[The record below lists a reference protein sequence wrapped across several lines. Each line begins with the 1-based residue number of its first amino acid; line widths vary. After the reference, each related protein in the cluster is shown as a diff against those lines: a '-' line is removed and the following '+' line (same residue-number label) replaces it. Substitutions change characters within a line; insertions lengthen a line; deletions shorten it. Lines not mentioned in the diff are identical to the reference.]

1 MQQFCATTSVPSSP
15 VSCPKI
21 SCVLY
26 ASTTL
31 RYRYE
36 FWPSLSSDQHQPH
49 RRHQLVQFESKA
61 QTRPPWE
68 FGSNPLRIITNPLHP
83 EALQHHH
90 QYHHQRH
97 HPDICTMI
105 GVFWKISPLLTL
117 SFRTVSFGP
126 PLPPLH
132 HSSESRIFP
141 AFGSNRSIGKEQSN
155 PFLRP
160 FRNIASR

>member
-1 MQQFCATTSVPSSP
+1 VFRVQTPPSVPASSHQFFPLMQQFCATTSVPSSP

-21 SCVLY
+21 SCVLH
-26 ASTTL
+26 AFTIL

-61 QTRPPWE
+61 QTRTPWE
-68 FGSNPLRIITNPLHP
+68 FGSNPLGIITNPLHP

-90 QYHHQRH
+90 QYHHQCH

-105 GVFWKISPLLTL
+105 GVFWKFSP
-117 SFRTVSFGP
+117 FIDVI
-126 PLPPLH
+126 LPH
-132 HSSESRIFP
+132 RF
-141 AFGSNRSIGKEQSN
+141 F
-155 PFLRP
+155 
-160 FRNIASR
+160 